1 MQDEQTHLSNIL
13 HLHPQPSSDHEKMS
27 DWPNDRAVFKIHG
40 YCFQKCQG
48 YEGKGGW
55 KQKH

>member
-27 DWPNDRAVFKIHG
+27 DRPNDRAVFKIHG

-48 YEGKGGW
+48 YEGKGG
-55 KQKH
+55 